1 MCINCS
7 VSFLYKEKAYL
18 KAPFLFIKAFRK
30 KPYFTFLIFECNCKK
45 EAQNNKILES
55 SVIQAIAC
63 GINPFSLPFLLYFFF
78 FFFSSDD
85 SCFPCPYYVCSQF
98 STLFWLVWFFPFSIF
113 QLLPNSSDL
122 CTSQPCVL
130 NCSLQPTNPN
140 PELCITRVSNPLPQ
154 TWSLYSSLP
163 EDRGDAKRSKVCER
177 HGS

>member
-1 MCINCS
+1 MYINCS

-78 FFFSSDD
+78 FFLLRLFMLSLPLLCLQSVLNSLLTSLVFSLLYLPIAPQFLS
-85 SCFPCPYYVCSQF
+85 PLHF
-98 STLFWLVWFFPFSIF
+98 STL
-113 QLLPNSSDL
+113 
-122 CTSQPCVL
+122 C
-130 NCSLQPTNPN
+130 
-140 PELCITRVSNPLPQ
+140 PELSSATHQPQ
-154 TWSLYSSLP
+154 S
-163 EDRGDAKRSKVCER
+163 
-177 HGS
+177 